1 MDENKNIINDVTW
14 DTKLIINPDY
24 ILREIGDES
33 VVVPV
38 VESGPFENSMFTLN
52 ETSAWLWRHFAK
64 GATAA
69 DVLRIANSEF
79 ESENGDPKF
88 IEFGIYRFVLESV
101 DLGILIPAE
110 DGE

>member
-1 MDENKNIINDVTW
+1 MDEMIYENIGW

-52 ETSAWLWRHFAK
+52 ETSAWLWRHFRE

-69 DVLRIANSEF
+69 EVLNIAMHEF
-79 ESENGDPKF
+79 ESENGDPEF
-88 IEFGIYRFVLESV
+88 IKYGVYRFVLESASL
-101 DLGILIPAE
+101 DILQAAE
-110 DGE
+110 AQA

>member
-1 MDENKNIINDVTW
+1 MDDMIYENIGWNTR
-14 DTKLIINPDY
+14 LSINPDY

-64 GATAA
+64 GATPAE
-69 DVLRIANSEF
+69 VLEIAQHEF

-88 IEFGIYRFVLESV
+88 IEYGVYRFVLESL
-101 DLGILIPAE
+101 DLKVLQPAE
-110 DGE
+110 ENA

>member
-1 MDENKNIINDVTW
+1 MDKMIYENIGW
-14 DTKLIINPDY
+14 DTRLIINPDY

-52 ETSAWLWRHFAK
+52 ETSAWLWRHFVK
-64 GATAA
+64 GATPAE
-69 DVLRIANSEF
+69 VLDIAMHEF

-88 IEFGIYRFVLESV
+88 IEYGVYRFVLESAE
-101 DLGILIPAE
+101 LKILQLAE
-110 DGE
+110 GEA